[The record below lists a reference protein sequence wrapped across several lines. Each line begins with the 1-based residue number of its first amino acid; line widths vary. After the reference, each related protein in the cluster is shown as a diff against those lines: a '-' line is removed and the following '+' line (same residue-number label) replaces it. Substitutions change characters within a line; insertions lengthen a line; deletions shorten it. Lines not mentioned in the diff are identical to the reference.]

1 MASSWSSS
9 LPRMDS
15 KNLKGSTQPPNWLDL
30 PREVTA
36 MILQKLGAFDILM
49 RIYPVCSVWRHIYED
64 PLMWRTLDMRIL
76 HTRHRRLTGHT
87 LDKLCHRAVDRSNG
101 LLEQIF
107 LDQFVTADLLLHIVN
122 RNHCIR
128 VMRIKRCTISSEAL
142 IEAAKKLR
150 FLEELELSLFDDL
163 TCKSLEAVGR
173 NCSGLR
179 SLKLN
184 KVLPTRSYH
193 QSHEG
198 NNSQAFAIAKYMG
211 ELRHLELLG
220 NWLDGTS
227 LVAILDGCPHLESL
241 DLRGCRFTLTVSL
254 RRRCSQRI
262 KRVCF
267 PDEHIHDEYFQ
278 ALCMRT

>member
-1 MASSWSSS
+1 MC
-9 LPRMDS
+9 
-15 KNLKGSTQPPNWLDL
+15 G
-30 PREVTA
+30 
-36 MILQKLGAFDILM
+36 
-49 RIYPVCSVWRHIYED
+49 VWRHICKD
-64 PLMWRTLDMRIL
+64 PLMWRTLNMRIL

-107 LDQFVTADLLLHIVN
+107 LDQFVTGDLLLHIVN

-128 VMRIKRCTISSEAL
+128 VMRIKRCTISSKAL

-150 FLEELELSLFDDL
+150 LLEELDLSLFDDL
-163 TCKSLEAVGR
+163 TWKSLEAVGR

-184 KVLPTRSYH
+184 KVLPTRSYQ
-193 QSHEG
+193 QSNKG
-198 NNSQAFAIAKYMG
+198 KNSQAFAIAKYMG

-220 NWLDGTS
+220 NCLDGTG

-241 DLRGCRFTLTVSL
+241 DLRGCRFRLTESL
-254 RRRCSQRI
+254 TRRCSQRI
-262 KRVCF
+262 KRVRF
-267 PDEHIHDEYFQ
+267 PHERIHDEYFR
-278 ALCMRT
+278 ALRYN